1 MLGFQIL
8 ESEKLK
14 PNTSKL
20 YSPDELYDLI
30 TYNTSD
36 VVNLAQLFHHK
47 LYTGQFTLKKELL
60 KNIQNLFIPKSKT
73 LMSQIF
79 RRRLLIDKGC
89 ALIHHQ
95 HNL

>member
-60 KNIQNLFIPKSKT
+60 KKYPELIYTKKA
-73 LMSQIF
+73 
-79 RRRLLIDKGC
+79 RRL
-89 ALIHHQ
+89 
-95 HNL
+95 